1 MAGAHLAEEAAA
13 MEPLDLTKHPP
24 RSPRERLGGLVM
36 LARTIDK
43 LRATLPGGNPGAYY
57 IPGFSSRLLTEL
69 RIEEPALR
77 DAVARASND
86 DDVVQWVRR
95 HSDPSRYDEINAG
108 FENRRIRDRI
118 NDADFL
124 PKYPF
129 AKDLPPDMP
138 LLEMLDRD
146 DARLFSA

>member
-1 MAGAHLAEEAAA
+1 LPKAAA
-13 MEPLDLTKHPP
+13 MEPLDLTKRPP
-24 RSPRERLGGLVM
+24 RSPREHLGGLVM

-57 IPGFSSRLLTEL
+57 IPGFSSRLLTAL
-69 RIEEPALR
+69 GVEESDLR
-77 DAVARASND
+77 DAVANAAND

-95 HSDPSRYDEINAG
+95 HSDPSRYDEINAS
-108 FENRRIRDRI
+108 FESRRIRDRI

-129 AKDLPPDMP
+129 AKDLPLDLP
-138 LLEMLDRD
+138 LLDMLDRD
-146 DARLFSA
+146 DAAAFSERSG